1 MRRVLGWAVLAGC
14 VALNSSPPP
23 EWSDSGSSLRLGER
37 LLHGDLTGFTGIG
50 QLVHTPHPGA
60 ILAATPLGLLGHQ
73 GAVTAYGILSG
84 VAFATLVFAAYRL
97 GCLLGNR
104 GAGVL
109 AAAMAAF
116 PPHVVSAARDTH
128 DVPFAALVLVAGV
141 MAVRDRRRAALIALA
156 VAGTLRPEAWVLAA
170 CCAFAWRRTLR
181 WELALPLAAPLVW
194 LLFGAVT
201 TGDPLVAL
209 HTTKAYNAG
218 GSVGFLNP
226 FQMMAGMNTA
236 PVVMVGV
243 LAALLA
249 VRDRDRRRM
258 LLVWFAVV
266 LAAATCAECVVG
278 NLAPFERF
286 LLPSSA
292 LLAVLGAV
300 ATMDLVARFGPLQRG
315 LAASPLRRWATD
327 SR

>member
-14 VALNSSPPP
+14 VALGSSPPP
-23 EWSDSGSSLRLGER
+23 GWSDSGSSVRLGEK
-37 LLHGDLTGFTGIG
+37 LLHGDLSGFTGIG
-50 QLVHTPHPGA
+50 ELVHTPHPGA

-84 VAFATLVFAAYRL
+84 IAFATLVFAAYRL

-104 GAGVL
+104 VAGVL

-116 PPHVVSAARDTH
+116 PPHVVDATRDTH

-141 MAVRDRRRAALIALA
+141 MGVQDRRRAALVALA
-156 VAGTLRPEAWVLAA
+156 AAGTLRPEAWVLAF
-170 CCAFAWRRTLR
+170 CCAFAWRGTLR

-194 LLFGAVT
+194 VLFGAVT

-209 HTTKAYNAG
+209 HTTKAYNEG

-226 FQMMAGMNTA
+226 FQMMAEMNTA

-243 LAALLA
+243 LGALLA
-249 VRDRDRRRM
+249 VRERDRGRM
-258 LLVWFAVV
+258 MLAGFAVV

-300 ATMDLVARFGPLQRG
+300 TTVELLSRFAPVRRG
-315 LAASPLRRWATD
+315 LAASPLRRWAAE